1 MDWNIGPLDPWTIG
15 LFFGLF
21 LGPFFGP
28 FFWTFFLDH
37 FIGGGGRPLVLKEG
51 WDASHQYSG
60 RGGRWTVVT
69 KGGVEYELSVRSE
82 GWEVVVLVTATD

>member
-1 MDWNIGPLDPWTIG
+1 MDWTIGPLDPWTIG

-28 FFWTFFLDH
+28 FFGPFYR
-37 FIGGGGRPLVLKEG
+37 GGGRPLVLREG

-60 RGGRWTVVT
+60 RGGRRTVVT

-82 GWEVVVLVTATD
+82 GWEVVVSATD